1 MRCAK
6 CGSDNGQGNLT
17 LFFYQQRGKGEK
29 MDKAKW
35 DAAAKAVAQNPT
47 LSNKALSRSAGVSD
61 HLIAKVRRGMT
72 VPKVQPYTC
81 ALCGA
86 QYLAPSEHEVC
97 PKASNAARRGA
108 AGR

>member
-1 MRCAK
+1 
-6 CGSDNGQGNLT
+6 
-17 LFFYQQRGKGEK
+17 

-61 HLIAKVRRGMT
+61 HLIAKVRRQMT

-86 QYLAPSEHEVC
+86 QYVAPSEHEVC
-97 PKASNAARRGA
+97 PKASNAGRRGA